1 MEPPAAVSLVL
12 GILWSPLLYWG
23 IRHRNLVS
31 IGVVLWAWMA
41 QLLIG
46 TGHVTLGRALSVPW
60 VLVLVTLLV
69 ERLLQRP
76 QHVAHVASAQVTEAR
91 QMAHD
96 EINDAMA
103 KFSRELVRERT
114 ERRRLEALLNEHGI
128 EH

>member
-1 MEPPAAVSLVL
+1 MEPAAAVSLVL

-23 IRHRNLVS
+23 IRHRSFAS

-41 QLLIG
+41 QLLIAW
-46 TGHVTLGRALSVPW
+46 GHVTLGRALSVPW
-60 VLVLVTLLV
+60 VLVLVTLLI

-76 QHVAHVASAQVTEAR
+76 EHVARVASAQVTEAR

-103 KFSRELVRERT
+103 KFARELVRERT
-114 ERRRLEALLNEHGI
+114 ERDRLAEELRRRDETG
-128 EH
+128 